1 MTRPSHI
8 LLAACLC
15 SASLTALPPRSAL
28 AQPTVPLLPAGAEP
42 EEAGA
47 PGLLPEGVFLVQQY
61 GTMRRVGTVG
71 WVFIFAPNED
81 GPTVPPMPILP
92 SSNLQAMEQIAA
104 PAREGGRDPG
114 FLVSGQVF
122 IFEDRNYFLPTIFAQ
137 AEAPP
142 APQSRSENE
151 QGGGAGE
158 QASGATPPDEDE
170 EDPSVEELLQR
181 IESATPQAPTG
192 EPLPQFTPMS
202 EGLIPEG
209 ALIASRQGRLVRHD
223 SGGWLFAPDVDADA
237 APGLDHPMLLLPSRT
252 LEAMLREQ
260 RRLGGR
266 SFIVSGRVF
275 IYGGRNYLLPTMF
288 VVRRVDASGLST
300 AQ

>member
-1 MTRPSHI
+1 
-8 LLAACLC
+8 
-15 SASLTALPPRSAL
+15 
-28 AQPTVPLLPAGAEP
+28 
-42 EEAGA
+42 
-47 PGLLPEGVFLVQQY
+47 
-61 GTMRRVGTVG
+61 MRRVGTVG

-137 AEAPP
+137 ADAPTP
-142 APQSRSENE
+142 APQSRSDDA
-151 QGGGAGE
+151 QGGGEGE
-158 QASGATPPDEDE
+158 PATEAAPPD

-181 IESATPQAPTG
+181 IEGATPQAPTG
-192 EPLPQFTPMS
+192 EALPQLAPMS
-202 EGLIPEG
+202 AGLIPEG
-209 ALIASRQGRLVRHD
+209 ALIASRQGRLVRDD

-237 APGLDHPMLLLPSRT
+237 APGLDHPMLLVPSRT

-275 IYGGRNYLLPTMF
+275 IYAGRNYLLPTMF
-288 VVRRVDASGLST
+288 VVRRADAAGLST